1 MNPYI
6 IIGDPVV
13 ATRAARIYE
22 TQTMRFVER
31 VEVIC
36 SNQAVVNG
44 STVIYLK

>member
-1 MNPYI
+1 MNPYT

-13 ATRAARIYE
+13 ATRAARKYE
-22 TQTMRFVER
+22 KQTMQFVNV